1 MSAPS
6 GGGGPPQVVIPGA
19 GWIDVASRAV
29 VQVGF
34 PVVVAGVLLWF
45 LLTRFQTNMDAI
57 TTRMEH
63 NAGAVEG
70 FTAELHAQTV
80 ELQAQTRFLEQ
91 ETRLMGQ
98 IQADAA
104 RIVEMRRAEL
114 LHGPHKEAPR

>member
-19 GWIDVASRAV
+19 GWIDVATRAITT
-29 VQVGF
+29 VGF
-34 PVVVAGVLLWF
+34 PVVVAGALLWF

>member
-1 MSAPS
+1 MGAPS
-6 GGGGPPQVVIPGA
+6 GPTGPPQVVVPGA
-19 GWIDVASRAV
+19 GWVDVASRAV

-45 LLTRFQTNMDAI
+45 LLTRFQSNMDAI

-104 RIVEMRRAEL
+104 RLVEMRRADL
-114 LHGPHKEAPR
+114 LHGPPKEPPR